1 MLQIIICFFCNVQR
15 LALPLNV
22 HAFNIHIFSLVHQ
35 LRLLL
40 IFNFDAC
47 RASCKFT
54 TYSCLHLCQK

>member
-15 LALPLNV
+15 LVLPFNV

-40 IFNFDAC
+40 AFVPLPYLFD
-47 RASCKFT
+47 
-54 TYSCLHLCQK
+54 